1 MRRTAFFVSGRTG
14 ITVEI
19 LGHSLLSQFEDVSF
33 NRIVLPFVD
42 TLEKA
47 EEVALQI
54 RKQSLI
60 DGCRP
65 LVFSTIADLKI
76 RAKIQVAEAQSF
88 DFFGQFIGPL
98 EEELGVKSSHTIG
111 RSHEISNFEE
121 YNNRINA
128 VNFSL
133 SHDDGVMPRDLAEA
147 DLILVGVSRSGK
159 TPTCLYMALQF
170 GIKAA
175 NYPLTPEDFGQHTL
189 PRLLL
194 PYRNKLFGLT
204 IDPERLR
211 QIRQE
216 RKPDSR
222 YCQLETCQFEVAEA
236 EALMRQVGV
245 PYLNT
250 TRMSIEELATTI
262 MHRTG
267 LTRRAY

>member
-19 LGHSLLSQFEDVSF
+19 LGHSLLSQFEDVNF
-33 NRIVLPFVD
+33 NRVVLPFVD

-54 RKQSLI
+54 RRQALI

-76 RAKIQVAEAQSF
+76 RAKIQVPDAQSI
-88 DFFGQFIGPL
+88 DFFEKFIGPL
-98 EEELGVKSSHTIG
+98 EDELGVMSSHTVG
-111 RSHEISNFEE
+111 RSHAISNFEE

-128 VNFSL
+128 VNYSL
-133 SHDDGVMPRDLAEA
+133 NHDDGVMPRDLAEA

-211 QIRQE
+211 QIRSE

-222 YCQLETCQFEVAEA
+222 YCQLDTCQFEVAEA

-250 TRMSIEELATTI
+250 TRMSIEELSTTI